1 MVDFYSK
8 QESLRIDV
16 ELEPIALEKILLR
29 QWIHDVSQEGHKSFH
44 CHFPVLAVDEN
55 AQRHFHTNG
64 SEGDHS
70 PGVSKGAFG
79 VITEVR
85 ETCLKPN

>member
-1 MVDFYSK
+1 MVDIYSK
-8 QESLRIDV
+8 QEPLRIDV

-44 CHFPVLAVDEN
+44 CHFPVLAVDET
-55 AQRHFHTNG
+55 AQRPFHTNG
-64 SEGDHS
+64 SEGPFARS
-70 PGVSKGAFG
+70 SKGAFG
-79 VITEVR
+79 AITEVR